1 MMGTKTPSQEQVIGN
16 LSGGNQQKVMIG
28 RWLATSP
35 KILIL
40 DEPMNGLDREGAAE
54 IRKLFRKLKE
64 EGTTILLSS
73 HHKEDMDELC
83 DIVYE
88 MEDGCLRNSAAQSAL
103 TG

>member
-1 MMGTKTPSQEQVIGN
+1 MEH
-16 LSGGNQQKVMIG
+16 
-28 RWLATSP
+28 P
-35 KILIL
+35 KFLIL